1 MKIEKNHH
9 IIFLFILSL
18 NYLIPLLIFGEI
30 TLFYIDSLDSEVV
43 MNYIIGQ
50 HYSGNNEAIKS
61 LLGGSIKIE
70 FLRRLYQPISL
81 LYSIFSP
88 ELAYWII
95 DVMVKLTGYLSFYLF
110 AKKINKNL
118 IFCALA
124 AAIYASLNIYTHE
137 GFSLAVFPYILYLIF
152 FKNKIS
158 IKHFFIIFI
167 FALNSDIFRGT
178 YIFLVTLMI
187 AWVYKNKYEFFL
199 KNYIKIILIFLPT
212 LYLVNF
218 NTFHS
223 LLFDGPFHR
232 EEFLYQ
238 GKDIVF
244 VLKDF
249 FFSIFS
255 IPSKLN
261 YEFGLSIGA
270 LLIAL
275 PIIILSFVSKNKEIL
290 KILTMLILI
299 KFSVPLLSLNGLSDI
314 RNELFLARIISF
326 QYIDMFSIFLY
337 SFLLI
342 LLLKENV
349 RFSKILLTMSLLSLF
364 TFQISSSIGPLYK
377 KYFSKNESFRNFYTF
392 NGFYYPEAYKK
403 VKVKVGDSR
412 IFSVGLDPMAANMNG
427 INTIDGY
434 FPMYL
439 LDYKKRFYKVIKDEL
454 DQNSFWKNYFINW
467 GSRVYVIIDDAENLK
482 INFDQAKNLNA
493 KFVLSGFPLKSEK
506 LESNCE
512 NCENDGFYLYE
523 IK

>member
-50 HYSGNNEAIKS
+50 HYSGNNEAINS

-167 FALNSDIFRGT
+167 FSLNSDIFRGT

-187 AWVYKNKYEFFL
+187 AWVYKNKYEF
-199 KNYIKIILIFLPT
+199 
-212 LYLVNF
+212 
-218 NTFHS
+218 
-223 LLFDGPFHR
+223 
-232 EEFLYQ
+232 
-238 GKDIVF
+238 
-244 VLKDF
+244 
-249 FFSIFS
+249 
-255 IPSKLN
+255 
-261 YEFGLSIGA
+261 
-270 LLIAL
+270 
-275 PIIILSFVSKNKEIL
+275 
-290 KILTMLILI
+290 
-299 KFSVPLLSLNGLSDI
+299 
-314 RNELFLARIISF
+314 
-326 QYIDMFSIFLY
+326 
-337 SFLLI
+337 
-342 LLLKENV
+342 
-349 RFSKILLTMSLLSLF
+349 
-364 TFQISSSIGPLYK
+364 
-377 KYFSKNESFRNFYTF
+377 
-392 NGFYYPEAYKK
+392 
-403 VKVKVGDSR
+403 
-412 IFSVGLDPMAANMNG
+412 
-427 INTIDGY
+427 
-434 FPMYL
+434 
-439 LDYKKRFYKVIKDEL
+439 
-454 DQNSFWKNYFINW
+454 
-467 GSRVYVIIDDAENLK
+467 
-482 INFDQAKNLNA
+482 
-493 KFVLSGFPLKSEK
+493 
-506 LESNCE
+506 
-512 NCENDGFYLYE
+512 
-523 IK
+523 